1 LDKISLEIEL
11 LVLDPFE
18 KDRSALVPIPHTLIS
33 LIQNNLPTYFSSP
46 SLSYK
51 STSFPSISES
61 KKPIVE
67 IENDNDIDSDVEIQ
81 LLSPQQSLQP
91 TLQTLQEGL
100 ELIRSKHQTQMP
112 FRKGNIY
119 REQEYSTNIL

>member
-1 LDKISLEIEL
+1 
-11 LVLDPFE
+11 VLDPFE
-18 KDRSALVPIPHTLIS
+18 KDRSAPVSIPYTFIS
-33 LIQNNLPTYFSSP
+33 PIQNNFPTYFSSP

-51 STSFPSISES
+51 STSFPFISKS

-91 TLQTLQEGL
+91 TLQILQEGL
-100 ELIRSKHQTQMP
+100 ELTRSKHQTP
-112 FRKGNIY
+112 LEKEIFIENK
-119 REQEYSTNIL
+119 NILPISYRILYNS